1 MVLVRYAPPP
11 ISPYFSSD
19 RLSMTL
25 PPIASFDVHHQPAL
39 RSYTQFPSARHDA
52 ADASVAP
59 PPSFL
64 PPIQT
69 PRSLARSQL
78 PIAGLSR
85 TLTSSPPSPPP
96 EQAHEISDWFRDA
109 QPWSSFALA
118 EKTCEMIC
126 YLWFSKAAESPD
138 PSRQSSPHL
147 SYVPHRSAN
156 TAFLQFNVSS
166 IFTNFMH
173 KLLQTTQLSQSVIV
187 LSLHYIYRLKARNCT
202 TVPSPGSEFRVAVAG
217 LMMANKFVDDNTYTN
232 KTWSEVSGIDLAE
245 INKMEREI
253 LAGIDY
259 ELYVDQQTYD
269 NWVNLLK
276 GLVLSKEKDSRFFRR
291 SRQTRAVT
299 VTRPAPLAPSH
310 HQRHTTKLAMS
321 ARARSSSPVRH
332 TTENM
337 VHQPHQFSPAMC
349 MALDA
354 ETSSRI
360 HGKRTALDAFS
371 PTSASF
377 DLQRPAKRPGLALDI
392 PKVTSRPSPM
402 TPSPLEGIQ
411 FSRLSLG
418 TSPTVQQMNGAPS
431 QTLVAAY
438 RMDPTKPSSVP
449 QHLYYYSLAG
459 SPLSDEKRSHKGRLH
474 VHQPPSLPA
483 PQFAY
488 AHQPI
493 PTTIQSAH
501 ASPHERRPQLP
512 PVLPNPHDSAWLQSR
527 TYHDAIHRS
536 ATPSFRPEPATN
548 SPFASQP
555 PLASSSVPSAPFANA
570 GPPGVVHYYSYPS
583 QSSSGYYL
591 PRGRRP

>member
-11 ISPYFSSD
+11 VSPFYSSD
-19 RLSMTL
+19 SQLSMTL

-39 RSYTQFPSARHDA
+39 RSYAQFPARR
-52 ADASVAP
+52 DASDAPVAP
-59 PPSFL
+59 PPYL

-69 PRSLARSQL
+69 PRSLARSQQ

-85 TLTSSPPSPPP
+85 TLTPSPTPPP
-96 EQAHEISDWFRDA
+96 EQVAEISDWFRDA

-126 YLWFSKAAESPD
+126 YLWFSKAASSPD

-147 SYVPHRSAN
+147 SYIPHRSAN

-232 KTWSEVSGIDLAE
+232 KTWSEVSGIDLTE

-253 LAGIDY
+253 LSGINY

-276 GLVLSKEKDSRFFRR
+276 GLVLSKEKDSRYFRR

-299 VTRPAPLAPSH
+299 VTRPAPLATPH
-310 HQRHTTKLAMS
+310 YPRHAAKLTMS
-321 ARARSSSPVRH
+321 PRARSSSPVRY
-332 TTENM
+332 TTENL
-337 VHQPHQFSPAMC
+337 VTQHHQYSPAMH
-349 MALDA
+349 MAVDA
-354 ETSSRI
+354 DTPSRLR
-360 HGKRTALDAFS
+360 GKRTALDAFS

-377 DLQRPAKRPGLALDI
+377 DLERPAKRPGLALDI
-392 PKVTSRPSPM
+392 PQALSRPSPM

-418 TSPTVQQMNGAPS
+418 TSPAGQQVNGVPS

-438 RMDPTKPSSVP
+438 RLDPTKPRSVP

-474 VHQPPSLPA
+474 VHQPPPLTA

-488 AHQPI
+488 SHQPA
-493 PTTIQSAH
+493 PVTIQSAH
-501 ASPHERRPQLP
+501 ASPHERAPQLP
-512 PVLPNPHDSAWLQSR
+512 PVLPNPHDSVWTQSR
-527 TYHDAIHRS
+527 SRYDAAYPS
-536 ATPSFRPEPATN
+536 ATPSFRPESAQE
-548 SPFASQP
+548 SPFAAQRPVAPST
-555 PLASSSVPSAPFANA
+555 VPSAPFANA
-570 GPPGVVHYYSYPS
+570 GPPGVHYYAYPP